1 MGKIVVIGSNSFAG
15 SHFIDYLL
23 SNTDSSIIGISRRDE
38 KKDVFLPYKKNRNL
52 ERFRFQRFDLNKN
65 MAELLKFLD
74 DEKPEVIVNYAAQ
87 SEVAPS
93 WENPLNWY
101 DTNVSAVVKLTNHL
115 KGQKYLKNYVHVSSP
130 EIYGTCYMEVY
141 EDHSYNPSTPYAA
154 SKAAG
159 DMFIQLLAKNFNF
172 PAIIVRPTNYYGP
185 CQQLFKIIPK
195 SIIYLKK
202 GEKIPLHGGG
212 RAVKSFIH
220 IRDVCDGMLK
230 IVEKGKAGEIY
241 HLSQSSGYS
250 VRKIVEKI
258 CSKMGKKFNEATD
271 IVEERLGQDASYI
284 ISSYKARKLNWE
296 PKIGIDEGLA
306 ECIKWVEDNW
316 SEIKTEPLKYIHEA

>member
-1 MGKIVVIGSNSFAG
+1 
-15 SHFIDYLL
+15 
-23 SNTDSSIIGISRRDE
+23 
-38 KKDVFLPYKKNRNL
+38 
-52 ERFRFQRFDLNKN
+52 
-65 MAELLKFLD
+65 MA
-74 DEKPEVIVNYAAQ
+74 
-87 SEVAPS
+87 
-93 WENPLNWY
+93 
-101 DTNVSAVVKLTNHL
+101 
-115 KGQKYLKNYVHVSSP
+115 
-130 EIYGTCYMEVY
+130 
-141 EDHSYNPSTPYAA
+141 
-154 SKAAG
+154 
-159 DMFIQLLAKNFNF
+159 
-172 PAIIVRPTNYYGP
+172 
-185 CQQLFKIIPK
+185 
-195 SIIYLKK
+195 
-202 GEKIPLHGGG
+202 